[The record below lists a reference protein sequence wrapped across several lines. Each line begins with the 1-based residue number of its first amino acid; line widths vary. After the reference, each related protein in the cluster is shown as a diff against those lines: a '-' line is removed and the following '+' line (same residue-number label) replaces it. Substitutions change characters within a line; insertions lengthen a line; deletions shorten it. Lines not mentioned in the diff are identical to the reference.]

1 MQKRRRIGAE
11 GGEEEDCKDKADGH
25 QQDDDVEDMEM
36 EYEPTDPGSPITA
49 DDAETENLE
58 KDAAKDDIELVVVD
72 SINDPELLCHPSGDI
87 RTPMILKAPIMPTAK
102 AVEEHFATHLPFRNW
117 CTGRSQRRRMSTGT
131 PLCQWT
137 IKI

>member
-1 MQKRRRIGAE
+1 MKQEDTQPIRPSLKPFTEPMQKRRRIGAE
-11 GGEEEDCKDKADGH
+11 GGEEEDGKDKADGH

-72 SINDPELLCHPSGDI
+72 SVNDSELLCHPRGDI
-87 RTPMILKAPIMPTAK
+87 RTPMILKAPLCRQPKQLRSILL
-102 AVEEHFATHLPFRNW
+102 HICRSG
-117 CTGRSQRRRMSTGT
+117 TGVRYA
-131 PLCQWT
+131 
-137 IKI
+137 